1 MSKIS
6 TILNKRW
13 KFYVNKKIDLLLL
26 DDNYVEFKFSNLKYH
41 LLFNEI
47 YIYESL
53 KALILFLFYLKA
65 NKLSLYEI
73 YLKII
78 ISKFDPKIAIGHDKN
93 GKIFLFKKLFPN
105 KISVAYQFGYIFEN
119 YLSKEYKKIS
129 NKKVDYYFVF
139 DERSKDLLKKIITSK
154 YIISGSVKANERC
167 DWNKKRNMIYDVMF
181 ISSFRP
187 LKKEYK
193 DFKLVKY
200 YNDHDIFFIKTISN
214 FCKKN
219 KLKFCIAFSSLR
231 RDKISRDF
239 FKEEKNYMESVSNN
253 FLTTYL
259 DSYSLAEKTN
269 LCIGTFSNLAYELL
283 LSKKKVNVFYKNKK
297 VGLQFLNK
305 NNSNF
310 VFYSKNRA
318 QVENRI
324 KSLLK
329 ISHTQWKKKNN
340 NFFKYNKYDYKNIR
354 LKKLIINE
362 LKN

>member
-1 MSKIS
+1 MPKIS

-13 KFYVNKKIDLLLL
+13 KFCVNKKIDLLLL

-105 KISVAYQFGYIFEN
+105 KISVAYQFRFIFFEN

-187 LKKEYK
+187 LKR
-193 DFKLVKY
+193 V
-200 YNDHDIFFIKTISN
+200 
-214 FCKKN
+214 
-219 KLKFCIAFSSLR
+219 
-231 RDKISRDF
+231 
-239 FKEEKNYMESVSNN
+239 
-253 FLTTYL
+253 
-259 DSYSLAEKTN
+259 
-269 LCIGTFSNLAYELL
+269 
-283 LSKKKVNVFYKNKK
+283 
-297 VGLQFLNK
+297 
-305 NNSNF
+305 
-310 VFYSKNRA
+310 
-318 QVENRI
+318 
-324 KSLLK
+324 
-329 ISHTQWKKKNN
+329 
-340 NFFKYNKYDYKNIR
+340 
-354 LKKLIINE
+354 
-362 LKN
+362 